1 MFHNYLL
8 TAVRNILRYRYF
20 SAIIIAGLTL
30 GIAVFL
36 LILTYVRNELSFDR
50 FNEHYQSIY
59 RLEMPDWALT
69 GTAYG
74 PELSGEFPEIA
85 KGTRVSSWEGGNVTI
100 RIEDRMLN
108 LSNLI
113 YADSSF
119 PDIFTLRF
127 ITGNPENALN
137 TPNSVV
143 LTESTARKLFGN
155 DDAMNKTFMVNN
167 KVVLTVT
174 GIIED
179 VSRFHL
185 KINAIA
191 PFSTLKTFYDQPDFL
206 NNYGSWNYYT
216 YFRLDGKTDPAS
228 LETKINKFY
237 TGRIFWEDNSPEFSL
252 RPLKEIY
259 YTHVKND
266 FPLTKANKPMLRIY
280 LLVAVFILIIACV
293 NFINLAIAKATTRSK
308 EIGVR
313 KVTGASKQNLI
324 FQFLG
329 ETVIYTLV
337 ATIFALILMEILRP
351 VFNSLVQRE
360 LTILSL
366 GWGLLAILVLILP
379 IAIGIVAGLYPA
391 YYLTRFNAVVT
402 MKGVKTRGRE
412 SLWFR
417 RMLIILQFTISVM
430 LIIATFTVYKQ
441 LNYFRKT
448 EVGYNKENIIQLHMN
463 ASLNEHREVFRDKVL
478 LNPYIKGVSLSTQSL
493 ENVSWQESIEVE
505 SENKAFTYL
514 GTDTEFLP
522 LMGIEMADGRSFR
535 ADMPSDSGKVVINEE
550 AVSYFGLKQ
559 PVIGRFIGT
568 GDRRFEVLGVARD
581 FHYHSLHSPI
591 GPIIIGLRN
600 DWLSTVSIR
609 FESRNLQ
616 EVISH
621 LESVWKELSPDFLF
635 EYRFLDESYQKLYS
649 DEKRLGTTFIYM
661 AFLAVF
667 IACIGLLG
675 LSAFITE
682 RRMKEIGLRKTM
694 GDTTSG
700 IVMKFSREFGS
711 LVFISGLLAIPLSY
725 MFMNKWLG
733 TFAYHAKID
742 VFLMVAA
749 CFIALMVALVTVY
762 FQISRI
768 ANQNPVEALRY
779 E

>member
-1 MFHNYLL
+1 MIQNYLL
-8 TAVRNILRYRYF
+8 TALRNIMRYRYF

-36 LILTYVRNELSFDR
+36 LVFTYVRNELSFDR

-74 PELSGEFPEIA
+74 PELSGEFPEIKSGA
-85 KGTRVSSWEGGNVTI
+85 RVSCWEGGNVTI
-100 RIEDRMLN
+100 RMGDRLIN
-108 LSNLI
+108 LSNLA
-113 YADSSF
+113 YADSGF
-119 PDIFTLRF
+119 LDIFTLRF
-127 ITGNPENALN
+127 ISGNPRNALN
-137 TPNSVV
+137 KPNSVI
-143 LTESTARKLFGN
+143 LTETTARKLFGKE
-155 DDAMNKTFMVNN
+155 DAMNKTFMVNN
-167 KVVLTVT
+167 KAVLTVT
-174 GIIED
+174 GVIED

-191 PFSTLKTFYDQPDFL
+191 PFSVLKTFYDHPDFL
-206 NNYGSWNYYT
+206 NQYGSWNYYT
-216 YFRLDGKTDPAS
+216 YFRLAESAEPEI
-228 LETKINKFY
+228 LEGKINKFY
-237 TGRIFWEDNSPEFSL
+237 NGRIFWEDNPPEFSL
-252 RPLKEIY
+252 RPLREIY

-313 KVTGASKQNLI
+313 KVTGAGRHNLI
-324 FQFLG
+324 IQFLG
-329 ETVIYTLV
+329 ETVIYAAV
-337 ATIFALILMEILRP
+337 ATIFALIVLEILRP
-351 VFNSLVQRE
+351 VFNNLVQRD
-360 LTILSL
+360 LSWL
-366 GWGLLAILVLILP
+366 SFGWGWLIALVMILPLAIGV
-379 IAIGIVAGLYPA
+379 VAGLYPA

-402 MKGVKTRGRE
+402 MKGVKTKGRE
-412 SLWFR
+412 SLLFR
-417 RMLIILQFTISVM
+417 RMLIVLQFTITVM
-430 LIIATFTVYKQ
+430 LIIGTFTVYKQ
-441 LNYFRKT
+441 LNYFRKA
-448 EVGYNKENIIQLHMN
+448 EVGYNKDNIIQLHMN
-463 ASLNEHREVFRDKVL
+463 ASLNEHRDAFKQML
-478 LNPYIKGVSLSTQSL
+478 LSNPSIKGVSLSTQSL

-505 SENKAFTYL
+505 AESKSFTYL

-522 LMGIEMADGRSFR
+522 MMGIEMAEGRSFR
-535 ADMPSDSGKVVINEE
+535 SDMPSDSGKVVINEE

-559 PVIGRFIGT
+559 PVIGKFIGT
-568 GDRRFEVLGVARD
+568 GGRRFEVLGVARD

-591 GPIIIGLRN
+591 GPIIMGLRK

-609 FESRNLQ
+609 FENRNVR
-616 EVISH
+616 EVINH
-621 LESVWKELSPDFLF
+621 LETVWSKLSPDFLF

-649 DEKRLGTTFIYM
+649 DEKRLGTTFIYL

-682 RRMKEIGLRKTM
+682 RRMKEIGIRKTM

-700 IVMKFSREFGS
+700 IVTKFSREFGT
-711 LVFISGLLAIPLSY
+711 LVLISGLLAVPLSWLL
-725 MFMNKWLG
+725 MNKWLG
-733 TFAYHAKID
+733 TFAYHAKVD
-742 VFLMVAA
+742 VFLMASA
-749 CFIALMVALVTVY
+749 CVIALLVALVTVY

-768 ANQNPVEALRY
+768 ANRNPVDALRY